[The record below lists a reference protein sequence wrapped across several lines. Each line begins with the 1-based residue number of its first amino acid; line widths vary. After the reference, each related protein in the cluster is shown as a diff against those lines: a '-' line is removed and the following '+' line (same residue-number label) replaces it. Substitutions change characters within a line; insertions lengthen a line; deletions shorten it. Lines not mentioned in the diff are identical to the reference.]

1 MPLKKA
7 IAKKEIAY
15 RNKYNAE
22 HYDTL
27 HVKLPLGEK
36 AQLQAHIAMTGETM
50 NGFIKRAIKET
61 IERDKQ

>member
-1 MPLKKA
+1 MPS
-7 IAKKEIAY
+7 KKEIAY

-22 HYDTL
+22 HYDTV
-27 HVKLPLGEK
+27 HVKLPRGEK
-36 AQLQAHIAMTGETM
+36 EELRAHIDITGETM